1 MVQPVREVQAVAP
14 LVGII
19 AGQVGRK
26 VLQKAAQKVG
36 VAIISRAGVKTA
48 TSPAARKAYK
58 AWFQRSPY
66 AAEKLA
72 KGAKNAGQGNTPGWL
87 KVVLGGATAA
97 SLMQQTYEI
106 GESIQGLVNSFDS
119 VLVGEPGAV
128 VGQNAEYVS
137 SSVSSPPYYPT
148 PDIDISSWTLSIPA
162 GLNINA
168 SGTDLQLGNIYTNS
182 GSAERG
188 LTCLNSNAP
197 FVYIPNF
204 TPVGFRFSGSNPGMS
219 GMCYFYGGPT
229 EVSFHSGTNSR
240 YYTYFRGDITLAYDS
255 GEVEYLNLT
264 YSSPRGYV
272 YPNKNSE
279 HINEIIPICGF
290 IAHVSSWNP
299 SRIVFVPVVP
309 PEAAVETAYMRGFV
323 GGLSLYEGSLPEFIP
338 TWEALSTS
346 ELTMEEP
353 VPASEENPLIV
364 QIPDPAYVLEQYPGL
379 TEEELEAK
387 IIEIILNNPDIVS
400 QAESEVIP
408 DIENLPD
415 YIPEGAQEPLP
426 DPDPNIPDDTAINF
440 EPLVIA
446 AELFTEK
453 FPFSLPWDLKRIV
466 EKFNYDAE
474 IPVFTGILPNPLSGE
489 GVPFEF
495 TIPEGMRFVIPYIR
509 FSFVVIF
516 VAGLIWGT
524 RKLMGGDV

>member
-1 MVQPVREVQAVAP
+1 MLQPVREVKAVAP

-58 AWFQRSPY
+58 AWFQRSGY
-66 AAEKLA
+66 AAEKMA

-106 GESIQGLVNSFDS
+106 GQSVKGLINSFNS
-119 VLVGEPGAV
+119 VLVGEPGV
-128 VGQNAEYVS
+128 VEGQNAEYVS
-137 SSVSSPPYYPT
+137 SSVSSPSYIPPAE
-148 PDIDISSWTLSIPA
+148 IDISSWNLPIPV
-162 GLNINA
+162 GLNINN
-168 SGTDLQLGNIYTNS
+168 SGSDVHLGNILASSYSARYLKSLLVANS
-182 GSAERG
+182 
-188 LTCLNSNAP
+188 P

-204 TPVGFRFSGSNPGMS
+204 VPVGFRFTGSDP

-229 EVSFHSGTNSR
+229 EVKFQNDR
-240 YYTYFRGDITLAYDS
+240 YYTKFEGTITLVMDS
-255 GEVEYLNLT
+255 GQVIQKT
-264 YSSPRGYV
+264 ARGPYITATV
-272 YPNKNSE
+272 KSEDTSDNKGLV
-279 HINEIIPICGF
+279 IPICGF
-290 IAHVSSWNP
+290 IAHNSSYN
-299 SRIVFVPVVP
+299 SSNIYIVPVCSSD
-309 PEAAVETAYMRGFV
+309 AFIDSDYMPGFA
-323 GGLSLYEGSLPEFIP
+323 GTLSVYEGSLPEFIP
-338 TWEALSTS
+338 TWESLSAS
-346 ELTMEEP
+346 ELTVDAP
-353 VPASEENPLIV
+353 ASASEENPLIV
-364 QIPDPAYVLEQYPGL
+364 QVPDPAYVLEQYPGL
-379 TEEELEAK
+379 TEEELESK

-408 DIENLPD
+408 GIENLPD
-415 YIPEGAQEPLP
+415 YFPKEVQDPLP
-426 DPDPNIPDDTAINF
+426 DPDPEIPDDTDLNF
-440 EPLVIA
+440 EPLIVA
-446 AELFTEK
+446 ANLFTEK

-474 IPVFTGILPNPLSGE
+474 IPVFTGALPNPITDE
-489 GVPFEF
+489 KVPFEF
-495 TIPEGMRFVIPYIR
+495 TIPESMRFVIPYIR
-509 FSFVVIF
+509 FSFVVVF